1 MIDPLAFAADLA
13 HTTGHLLLS
22 YYQSP
27 NTRSRLKPDRTIL
40 TEADLAAD
48 QHITKALRTH
58 FPEDDILSEESAT
71 TYNGHTTWVIDP
83 LDGTSNFALGVHY
96 WGVSIARVVDGWPDI
111 AALYFPVFGELYTAQ
126 RGGGAHLNGAP
137 LRTAPAPLPRPVAFF
152 ACDSRVH
159 RHYHVNLP
167 YKARILG
174 SAAYNFCALARG
186 IATIGFETTPR
197 IWDLAASWLVL
208 EEAGGALHPYQ
219 NAPFPLQPATDYKSL
234 PYPILGAENQE
245 TLTLARQQITPKQK

>member
-1 MIDPLAFAADLA
+1 M
-13 HTTGHLLLS
+13 
-22 YYQSP
+22 
-27 NTRSRLKPDRTIL
+27 KPDG
-40 TEADLAAD
+40 TEVTDADRRAEEIVREM
-48 QHITKALRTH
+48 ITKQC
-58 FPEDDILSEESAT
+58 PDDSILGEEFGAT
-71 TYNGHTTWVIDP
+71 TLSKTPYRWVIDP

-111 AALYFPVFGELYTAQ
+111 AALYFPVFGELYTAR